1 MSYLGCYSEPPYD
14 SLFYKAY
21 LDYRHRIDW
30 TKLPD
35 LSHVT
40 QACAQKAIKRN
51 YSYFAIKNYGVCS
64 WGPDGLT
71 ITTKGTKGSGC
82 FLTIGGPS
90 AVSVFK
96 ISKTKGDKVAA
107 LIKTMS
113 YLYVEKRKSSLFIK
127 KNAVEIFAEFKYLH
141 KDISI
146 RG

>member
-1 MSYLGCYSEPPYD
+1 MSHLGCYQEPPYD

-40 QACAQKAIKRN
+40 QACAQEAIKRN

-107 LIKTMS
+107 LIKTIS
-113 YLYVEKRKSSLFIK
+113 YLYVEKRKSSLFFK
-127 KNAVEIFAEFKYLH
+127 KMP
-141 KDISI
+141 
-146 RG
+146 

>member
-40 QACAQKAIKRN
+40 QACAQEAIKRK
-51 YSYFAIKNYGVCS
+51 YSYFGIKNYGVCS

-107 LIKTMS
+107 LIKTIS
-113 YLYVEKRKSSLFIK
+113 YLYVEKKQ
-127 KNAVEIFAEFKYLH
+127 
-141 KDISI
+141 
-146 RG
+146 